1 MSTQLIPLFPLSL
14 VLLPGSPLPLHIFE
28 QRYKEMMADIIPVS
42 GEFGVVLAKDNGIV
56 NIGCTAAVER
66 VVQRYPDGRLDLLTM
81 GQRRFRVESVVDD
94 DKSYLRAEVE
104 FFDDEDL
111 TGISPELRQR
121 AIDAFEQL
129 SKLEKPGIALEP
141 KFKSPRLSFQ
151 LAQYMM
157 DLEKRQVM
165 LALRSEVDRLEFL
178 IRAVPEY
185 VARQE
190 QTSIAKRV
198 APLNGHARH
207 VVTS

>member
-14 VLLPGSPLPLHIFE
+14 VLMPGSPLPLHIFE

-42 GEFGVVLAKDNGIV
+42 GEFGVVFAKDNGIV
-56 NIGCTAAVER
+56 NIGCSAVVER
-66 VVQRYPDGRLDLLTM
+66 VIQRYPDGKLDLLTM
-81 GQRRFRVESVVDD
+81 GQRRFRVESVDD
-94 DKSYLRAEVE
+94 EKAYLRAEVE
-104 FFDDEDL
+104 YFDDDDTTE
-111 TGISPELRQR
+111 ISLDLRQR
-121 AIDAFEQL
+121 AIDAYEQL

-141 KFKSPRLSFQ
+141 KFNSPRLSFQ

-165 LALRSEVDRLEFL
+165 LALRSEVERLELL

-185 VARQE
+185 IARQE
-190 QTSIAKRV
+190 RISIAKRV
-198 APLNGHARH
+198 GPLNGHARH